1 MADAGMKW
9 YVLRAISGKEGKVK
23 EVIDA
28 LINNQPD
35 FAKHVSQV
43 LIPTEKVVTVSAG
56 KRKIKEKNRYPG
68 YVFVEAELV
77 GETQARLRNVSNV
90 MGFLSDSRTS
100 NVPMPLRP
108 SEVSQMLGTID
119 ELAEIPEDVVIPFEV
134 GESIKVSDGPFSG
147 FDAVVEEVN
156 NEKKKLKVMVK
167 IFGRKTPVELYN
179 QMAKEVAGLIKLQI
193 KGGAAN
199 PSPPVGPALG
209 SKGINIMDFCKAFNA
224 RTQDRAGKVLPVV
237 ITYYTDKSYDFI
249 VKTPPVAV
257 QLIEAAKVKGGSAEP
272 NRRLELLYCRVCND
286 FGSRYCKKYGYHCQ
300 G

>member
-1 MADAGMKW
+1 MAETEMKW

-28 LINNQPD
+28 LMNNQPD

-43 LIPTEKVVTVSAG
+43 LIPTEKVVTVTGG

-119 ELAEIPEDVVIPFEV
+119 EMAEIPEDVIIPFEV

-147 FDAVVEEVN
+147 FDAVIEEVN

-167 IFGRKTPVELYN
+167 IFGRKTPVELGFT
-179 QMAKEVAGLIKLQI
+179 QVEKL
-193 KGGAAN
+193 
-199 PSPPVGPALG
+199 
-209 SKGINIMDFCKAFNA
+209 
-224 RTQDRAGKVLPVV
+224 
-237 ITYYTDKSYDFI
+237 
-249 VKTPPVAV
+249 
-257 QLIEAAKVKGGSAEP
+257 
-272 NRRLELLYCRVCND
+272 
-286 FGSRYCKKYGYHCQ
+286 
-300 G
+300 